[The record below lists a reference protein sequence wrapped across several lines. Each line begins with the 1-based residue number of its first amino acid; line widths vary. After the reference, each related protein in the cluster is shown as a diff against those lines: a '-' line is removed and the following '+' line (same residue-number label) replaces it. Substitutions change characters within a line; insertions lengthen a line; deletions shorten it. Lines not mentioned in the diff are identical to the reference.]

1 MPVGSERIEKPFL
14 LNEYMCVMNGWTI
27 RETNSF
33 CLIHFL
39 NGCMWKPES
48 HYAPWCTKIQ
58 QKNSPFPWRIYCLYV
73 SLYARIKKGQRQ
85 EVCKNMWIYI
95 PGSTETSDYNK
106 LKSNHSRGFI
116 SIIPHIKPVCLLLD
130 QILKLLGSTV
140 QKILRLRLWNIITLL
155 ISAGRCQQLRITLA
169 MRQVKIYTFD
179 WRQSFYS

>member
-1 MPVGSERIEKPFL
+1 MNNKRNKFILSYSFL
-14 LNEYMCVMNGWTI
+14 EWLHVETRVLLCSVMYKNT
-27 RETNSF
+27 
-33 CLIHFL
+33 
-39 NGCMWKPES
+39 
-48 HYAPWCTKIQ
+48 A
-58 QKNSPFPWRIYCLYV
+58 KNSPFPWRIYCLCV

-85 EVCKNMWIYI
+85 EVCKNMCIYI

-116 SIIPHIKPVCLLLD
+116 SIIPHIKPICLLLD

-155 ISAGRCQQLRITLA
+155 ISAGRYQQLRITLV
-169 MRQVKIYTFD
+169 MRQVKIYTLD

>member
-1 MPVGSERIEKPFL
+1 MCNEWMNNKRNKFILSYSFL
-14 LNEYMCVMNGWTI
+14 EWLHVETRVSLCSVMYKNT
-27 RETNSF
+27 
-33 CLIHFL
+33 
-39 NGCMWKPES
+39 
-48 HYAPWCTKIQ
+48 A
-58 QKNSPFPWRIYCLYV
+58 KNSPFPWRIYCLYV